1 MIKYLIIILLY
12 SCFSGGNR
20 NYFYYYKE
28 PSSDKVLSTRRE
40 ANTETRLR
48 FRPFFTQGPGISYL
62 KNSERS
68 HYYNVDLED
77 LIGHFDYSDPE
88 KNRPSGKEL
97 NLSAEVCDSP
107 WNPGRSLVL
116 ILLSAPA
123 ESDSAEENSPEKNL
137 IFSIDV
143 SGSMSGRN
151 KLELLKKNILELS
164 SKLKRKDSISVI
176 RYSDDAELVL
186 KPTEARNL
194 SEIQRAVHSL
204 NTIGGTNAWPGILLA
219 YSIAEETKKPQTR
232 TDIILGTDGD
242 FGGVNEAE
250 FFRLVEKGKK
260 SGIDLTV
267 LGYEIYPSDF
277 WNKMSSSGIISM
289 KQVRKKSDSRKIIFE
304 TAGAVYENPVSE
316 ISLDLDFSDSRTKSY
331 YFLGY
336 DKSVSQY
343 QKEFESELPKGGTAV
358 FLLEVESDESAN
370 SERLLKTQIQY
381 KNSKLQTEKQE
392 IEIQYLKKSIW
403 ESSENMRQA
412 AGAAA
417 FGLTLKNS
425 LEKGK
430 ADRYMAVHILESMP
444 NDRAGKRQD
453 FLKAVLRTE

>member
-1 MIKYLIIILLY
+1 MIKYLIILLLY
-12 SCFSGGNR
+12 SCFSGGSR
-20 NYFYYYKE
+20 NYFHYYKE
-28 PSSDKVLSTRRE
+28 PSSDKVLSMRR
-40 ANTETRLR
+40 NVSQETKLK

-62 KNSERS
+62 KNSDS
-68 HYYNVDLED
+68 SYYHSVELED
-77 LIGHFDYSDPE
+77 LIGFFDYSDQT
-88 KNRPSGKEL
+88 KDSSSGNEL

-116 ILLSAPA
+116 IVLGTPA
-123 ESDSAEENSPEKNL
+123 ETEEAEGNSPAKNL

-143 SGSMSGRN
+143 SGSMGGRN
-151 KLELLKKNILELS
+151 KLDLLKKNMLELS
-164 SKLKRKDSISVI
+164 SKLKRKDSTSII

-186 KPTEARNL
+186 KPTEGKNL

-204 NTIGGTNAWPGILLA
+204 NTVGGTNAWPGILLA
-219 YSIAEETKKPQTR
+219 YSIAEETKKSQSR

-250 FFRLVEKGKK
+250 FFKLVEKGKK

-267 LGYEIYPSDF
+267 LGYEIYPSDL
-277 WNKMSSSGIISM
+277 WNKMNSSELISM

-316 ISLDLDFSDSRTKSY
+316 ISLDLDFSGSRTKSY
-331 YFLGY
+331 LFLGY
-336 DKSVSQY
+336 DKSGQY
-343 QKEFESELPKGGTAV
+343 QKDFESELPKGTAAV
-358 FLLEVESDESAN
+358 FLLEVETDENSNSD
-370 SERLLKTQIQY
+370 RLLRTQVQY

-392 IEIQYLKKSIW
+392 IQIEFVKKTIW
-403 ESSENMRQA
+403 DSSENMRQA

-430 ADRYMAVHILESMP
+430 ADRYMAVHILESLP
-444 NDRAGKRQD
+444 NDKAGKRKE
-453 FLKAVLRTE
+453 FLKAVWSAE